1 MQAPLT
7 FKARCFGTSLST
19 GLKSWVP
26 NVGKALLLRGSWGLW
41 VPSWWWIT
49 ALGLGFRMRLCLRLS
64 YPFWCRFFS
73 FIWYVLSGGNLGS
86 SCFPN
91 YHFICYVSIFSSY
104 GTGCNIRRGAT
115 PLRKELYIFLIISH
129 LSLLVSFSPT
139 LCKLFH
145 VAGDMFIH
153 SLEFIS
159 SQFRELTGMKK
170 FPKAS
175 AWKNLGMVAPV
186 CIPELVTVT
195 IGLILWVVRSESHTS
210 LCTEVPIN
218 EFLLGLFLSFPHWY
232 GRQGVMVNAYII
244 NVTAVSWGFQVTFLV
259 IFGILQASETYFLNY
274 YASTAELHRWT
285 GLQSESISNFFF
297 VLRSIIS

>member
-7 FKARCFGTSLST
+7 FKARCFGMCSLST
-19 GLKSWVP
+19 GLQSWVP

-49 ALGLGFRMRLCLRLS
+49 ALGLGFQMRLCLRLS

-73 FIWYVLSGGNLGS
+73 FIWYVLSGGNLGF

-175 AWKNLGMVAPV
+175 AWKKSRDGGPCMYTWTDDHDHWIDTVSGQVRVTYLTLYPGSNKWVFTWSLH
-186 CIPELVTVT
+186 IFSTLV
-195 IGLILWVVRSESHTS
+195 WKAR
-210 LCTEVPIN
+210 C
-218 EFLLGLFLSFPHWY
+218 Y
-232 GRQGVMVNAYII
+232 GKCAHN
-244 NVTAVSWGFQVTFLV
+244 
-259 IFGILQASETYFLNY
+259 
-274 YASTAELHRWT
+274 
-285 GLQSESISNFFF
+285 
-297 VLRSIIS
+297 